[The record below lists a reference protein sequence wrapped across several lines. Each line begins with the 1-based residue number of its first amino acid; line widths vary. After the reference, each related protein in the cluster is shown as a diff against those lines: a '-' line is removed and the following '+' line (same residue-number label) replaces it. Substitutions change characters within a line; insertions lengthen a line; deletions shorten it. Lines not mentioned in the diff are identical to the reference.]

1 MDWIEIIQ
9 LFLTSITS
17 VVVALIGAG
26 YFKRY
31 NDSKKESYSKSKL
44 MEQIRK
50 DEIVHIAIRDLRR
63 KYNADRIYIWQFH
76 NGGNFYTTYPM
87 QKTSITYER
96 VSDGLERKS
105 ERYQN
110 MLISN
115 FSGYIK
121 QVIDGNMFYYD
132 MNELEDLL
140 IRSMC
145 QQYGTQSHVALPVYD
160 DKQHLIAL
168 LSLDW
173 VFSDVPEEYLS
184 ENQFNK
190 LIKED
195 LTKEAN
201 SLKNYI

>member
-1 MDWIEIIQ
+1 MDWIELLQ

-31 NDSKKESYSKSKL
+31 NDTKKESYSKSKL

-50 DEIVHIAIRDLRR
+50 DEIVHLAIRDLRR
-63 KYNADRIYIWQFH
+63 KYNSDRIYIWQFH
-76 NGGNFYTTYPM
+76 NGGNFYTSYPM

-96 VSDGLERKS
+96 CSDGLERKS
-105 ERYQN
+105 EKYQN
-110 MLISN
+110 ILISN
-115 FSGYIK
+115 YTGYIK
-121 QVIDGNMFYYD
+121 QVIDLNMFYFD
-132 MNELEDLL
+132 MKNMEDLL

-145 QQYGTQSHVALPVYD
+145 QQYGTQSHVAVPIYD
-160 DKQHLIAL
+160 DKQHLVGI

-173 VFSDVPEEYLS
+173 VFSDIPEEYLLG
-184 ENQFNK
+184 EDFNQ

-195 LTKEAN
+195 LIKEAS

>member
-1 MDWIEIIQ
+1 MDWIEILQ

-31 NDSKKESYSKSKL
+31 NDTKKESYSKSKL

-115 FSGYIK
+115 FTSYIK
-121 QVIDGNMFYYD
+121 QVIDGNMFYYN
-132 MNELEDLL
+132 MNNLEDLL

-160 DKQHLIAL
+160 DKQHLIAI

-173 VFSDVPEEYLS
+173 VFSDVPEEYLL
-184 ENQFNK
+184 EEEFNQ

-195 LTKEAN
+195 LQKEAI

>member
-1 MDWIEIIQ
+1 MDWIEILQ

-31 NDSKKESYSKSKL
+31 NDTKKELYSKSKL

-115 FSGYIK
+115 FTSYIK
-121 QVIDGNMFYYD
+121 QVIDGNMFYYN
-132 MNELEDLL
+132 MNNLEDLL

-160 DKQHLIAL
+160 DKQHLIAI

-173 VFSDVPEEYLS
+173 VFSDVPEEYLL
-184 ENQFNK
+184 EEDFNQ

-195 LTKEAN
+195 LQKEAS

>member
-1 MDWIEIIQ
+1 MGWIEILQ

-31 NDSKKESYSKSKL
+31 NDTKKESYSKSKL
-44 MEQIRK
+44 MEQIRR

-96 VSDGLERKS
+96 TSDGLERKS
-105 ERYQN
+105 EKYQN

-115 FSGYIK
+115 FTGYIK
-121 QVIDGNMFYYD
+121 QVIDLEMFFYD
-132 MNELEDLL
+132 MKDMEDLL
-140 IRSMC
+140 VRSMC
-145 QQYGTQSHVALPVYD
+145 QQYGTQSHVAVPIFD
-160 DKQHLIAL
+160 DKQHLVGI

-173 VFSDVPEEYLS
+173 VFSDIPEEYIT
-184 ENQFNK
+184 ENKFNQ
-190 LIKED
+190 LIIED
-195 LTKEAN
+195 LLREVK

>member
-1 MDWIEIIQ
+1 MDWIEILQ

-31 NDSKKESYSKSKL
+31 NDTKKESYSKSKL

-63 KYNADRIYIWQFH
+63 KYNADRIYVWQFH

-115 FSGYIK
+115 FTSYIK
-121 QVIDGNMFYYD
+121 QVIDGNMFYYE
-132 MNELEDLL
+132 MNDLEDLL

-160 DKQHLIAL
+160 DKQHLIAI

>member
-1 MDWIEIIQ
+1 MDWIEILQ
-9 LFLTSITS
+9 LFLSSITS

-63 KYNADRIYIWQFH
+63 KYNADRIYVWQFH

-115 FSGYIK
+115 FTSYIK

-132 MNELEDLL
+132 MDELEDLL

-160 DKQHLIAL
+160 DKQHLIAI

-190 LIKED
+190 LIRED

>member
-1 MDWIEIIQ
+1 MDWIEILQ
-9 LFLTSITS
+9 LFFTSITS

-31 NDSKKESYSKSKL
+31 NDTKKESYSKSKL
-44 MEQIRK
+44 MEQIRR

-96 VSDGLERKS
+96 CSDGLERKS
-105 ERYQN
+105 EKYQN

-115 FSGYIK
+115 FTGYIK
-121 QVIDGNMFYYD
+121 QVIDLEMFYLDIKD
-132 MNELEDLL
+132 MEDLL
-140 IRSMC
+140 VRSMC
-145 QQYGTQSHVALPVYD
+145 QQYGTQSHVAVPIFD
-160 DKQHLIAL
+160 DKQHLIGI

-173 VFSDVPEEYLS
+173 VFSEIPEEFIL
-184 ENQFNK
+184 EDKFNQH
-190 LIKED
+190 IVED
-195 LTKEAN
+195 LLKEVK

>member
-1 MDWIEIIQ
+1 MDWIEILQ

-31 NDSKKESYSKSKL
+31 NDTKKESYSKSKL
-44 MEQIRK
+44 MEQIRR

-96 VSDGLERKS
+96 TSDGLERKS

-110 MLISN
+110 VLITN
-115 FSGYIK
+115 FTSYIRK
-121 QVIDGNMFYYD
+121 VIDGGMFYFNMD
-132 MNELEDLL
+132 SMDDLL
-140 IRSMC
+140 IRSIC
-145 QQYGTQSHVALPVYD
+145 QQYGTQSHVAAPIYD
-160 DKQHLIAL
+160 EKQNLVGI

-173 VFSDVPEEYLS
+173 VFSDIPEEFIGD
-184 ENQFNK
+184 NDFNE

-195 LTKEAN
+195 LKKEAN
-201 SLKNYI
+201 QLKSYI

>member
-115 FSGYIK
+115 FTSYIK
-121 QVIDGNMFYYD
+121 QVIDGNMFYYN
-132 MNELEDLL
+132 MNNLEDLL

-160 DKQHLIAL
+160 DKQHLIAI

-173 VFSDVPEEYLS
+173 VFSEVPEEYLL
-184 ENQFNK
+184 EEEFNQ

-195 LTKEAN
+195 LQKEAS

>member
-1 MDWIEIIQ
+1 MDWIEILQ

-31 NDSKKESYSKSKL
+31 NDTKKESYSKSKL

-50 DEIVHIAIRDLRR
+50 DEIVHLAIRDLRR
-63 KYNADRIYIWQFH
+63 KYNADRIYVWQFH

-115 FSGYIK
+115 FTSYIK
-121 QVIDGNMFYYD
+121 QVIDGNMFYYE
-132 MNELEDLL
+132 MNDLEDLL

-160 DKQHLIAL
+160 DKQHLIAI

>member
-1 MDWIEIIQ
+1 MDWIEILQ

-31 NDSKKESYSKSKL
+31 NDTKKESYSKSKL

-63 KYNADRIYIWQFH
+63 KYNADRIYVWQFH

-115 FSGYIK
+115 FTSYIK
-121 QVIDGNMFYYD
+121 NVIDGNMFYYE
-132 MNELEDLL
+132 MNDLEDLL

-160 DKQHLIAL
+160 DKQHLIAI

>member
-1 MDWIEIIQ
+1 MGWIEILQI
-9 LFLTSITS
+9 FLTSITS

-31 NDSKKESYSKSKL
+31 NDTKKESYSKSKL

-50 DEIVHIAIRDLRR
+50 DEIVHLAIRDLRR
-63 KYNADRIYIWQFH
+63 KYNSDRIYIWQFH
-76 NGGNFYTTYPM
+76 NGGNFYTSYPM

-96 VSDGLERKS
+96 CSDGLERKS
-105 ERYQN
+105 EKYQN

-115 FSGYIK
+115 FTGYIK
-121 QVIDGNMFYYD
+121 QVIDSKMLYLD
-132 MNELEDLL
+132 MKDVEDLL

-145 QQYGTQSHVALPVYD
+145 QQYGTQSHVAVPIFD
-160 DKQHLIAL
+160 EKQHLIGI

-173 VFSDVPEEYLS
+173 VFSDIPEKYIS
-184 ENQFNK
+184 ENKFNQ
-190 LIKED
+190 LITED
-195 LTKEAN
+195 LSKEVK

>member
-1 MDWIEIIQ
+1 MGWIEILQ

-31 NDSKKESYSKSKL
+31 NDTKKESYSKSKL

-63 KYNADRIYIWQFH
+63 KYNSDRIYIWQFH
-76 NGGNFYTTYPM
+76 NGGNFYTSYPM

-96 VSDGLERKS
+96 CSDGLERKS
-105 ERYQN
+105 EKYQN

-115 FSGYIK
+115 FTGYIK
-121 QVIDGNMFYYD
+121 QVIDLEMFYLD
-132 MNELEDLL
+132 MKDMEDLL

-145 QQYGTQSHVALPVYD
+145 QQYGTQSHVAVPIFD
-160 DKQHLIAL
+160 EKQHLIGI

-173 VFSDVPEEYLS
+173 VFSEIPEEYIL
-184 ENQFNK
+184 EDKFNQHMT
-190 LIKED
+190 ED
-195 LTKEAN
+195 LLKEVK

>member
-1 MDWIEIIQ
+1 
-9 LFLTSITS
+9 
-17 VVVALIGAG
+17 
-26 YFKRY
+26 
-31 NDSKKESYSKSKL
+31 

-115 FSGYIK
+115 FTSYIK
-121 QVIDGNMFYYD
+121 QVIDGNMFYYN
-132 MNELEDLL
+132 MNNLEDLL

-160 DKQHLIAL
+160 DKQHLIAI

-173 VFSDVPEEYLS
+173 VFSDVPEEYLL
-184 ENQFNK
+184 EEDFNQ

-195 LTKEAN
+195 LQKEAS

>member
-1 MDWIEIIQ
+1 MDWIEILQ
-9 LFLTSITS
+9 LFFTSITS

-31 NDSKKESYSKSKL
+31 NDTKKESYSKSKL
-44 MEQIRK
+44 MEQIRR

-96 VSDGLERKS
+96 CSDGLERKS
-105 ERYQN
+105 EKYQN

-115 FSGYIK
+115 FTGYIK
-121 QVIDGNMFYYD
+121 QVIDIEMFYLDIKD
-132 MNELEDLL
+132 MEDLL
-140 IRSMC
+140 VRSMC
-145 QQYGTQSHVALPVYD
+145 QQYGTQSHVAVPIFD
-160 DKQHLIAL
+160 DKQHLIGI

-173 VFSDVPEEYLS
+173 VFSEIPKEFILEDKF
-184 ENQFNK
+184 NQH
-190 LIKED
+190 IVED
-195 LTKEAN
+195 LLKEVK

>member
-1 MDWIEIIQ
+1 MDWIEILQ

-63 KYNADRIYIWQFH
+63 KYNADRIYVWQFH

-115 FSGYIK
+115 FTSYIK

-132 MNELEDLL
+132 MDELEDLL

-160 DKQHLIAL
+160 DKQHLIAI

-184 ENQFNK
+184 EKQFNK
-190 LIKED
+190 LIRED

>member
-1 MDWIEIIQ
+1 MDWIEILQ

-63 KYNADRIYIWQFH
+63 KYNADRIYVWQFH

-115 FSGYIK
+115 FTSYIK

-132 MNELEDLL
+132 MDELEDLL

-160 DKQHLIAL
+160 DKQHLIAI

-190 LIKED
+190 LIRED

>member
-1 MDWIEIIQ
+1 MDWIEFVQFI
-9 LFLTSITS
+9 LTSVTS

-31 NDSKKESYSKSKL
+31 HDSKKESYSKSKL

-50 DEIVHIAIRDLRR
+50 DEIVHIALRDLRR

-87 QKTSITYER
+87 QKSSITYER
-96 VSDGLERKS
+96 CSDGLERKS

-115 FSGYIK
+115 YTSYIK
-121 QVIDGNMFYYD
+121 QVIDGKMFY
-132 MNELEDLL
+132 MEISSMEDLL

-145 QQYGTQSHVALPVYD
+145 QQYGTQSHMASPIYD
-160 DKQHLIAL
+160 DKQHLVAIL
-168 LSLDW
+168 CLDW
-173 VFSDVPEEYLS
+173 VFSDVPEEYLLDGDFNETIKS
-184 ENQFNK
+184 E
-190 LIKED
+190 LYKESD
-195 LTKEAN
+195 